1 MSKAETNKSDDEEE
15 LPMWARLDVP
25 PRVALVHSLDA
36 GARMV
41 FDALVNVAA
50 PQRTLLDLQ
59 KHIIKAM
66 GGNITIVDTSIT
78 GLKSYLNA
86 LVGLGLMPVDA
97 VSLTAKETIPR
108 PSGFAFAAKGEADRY
123 VTAMHCRKTTQRVIE
138 GWAEAYQTR
147 KVKFIIEITGKEYN
161 VGYRAGW
168 DLEALVRTEELAKI
182 GLELGAA
189 LTNLVGKERK
199 AACDG
204 EVVEEPTWSFEGVMR
219 VAASQWMGQLIQ
231 QARAGHSTSGISNLV
246 DQIKAEA
253 FAKAIDEFKYVF
265 TRVGVKVLGY

>member
-1 MSKAETNKSDDEEE
+1 
-15 LPMWARLDVP
+15 
-25 PRVALVHSLDA
+25 
-36 GARMV
+36 MV

-86 LVGLGLMPVDA
+86 LVGFGLMPVDA

-108 PSGFAFAAKGEADRY
+108 PNGFAFAAKGEADRY
-123 VTAMHCRKTTQRVIE
+123 VTAIHCRKTTQRVIE

-147 KVKFIIEITGKEYN
+147 KAKFITDITAQEYN

-168 DLEALVRTEELAKI
+168 DLESLIKAEELAKI

-189 LTNLVGKERK
+189 LINLVGKERK
-199 AACDG
+199 AAYDG

-219 VAASQWMGQLIQ
+219 VAASQWMGQLIMQ
-231 QARAGHSTSGISNLV
+231 TRAGHSTSDVSNMV
-246 DQIKAEA
+246 DRIRAEA
-253 FAKAIDEFKYVF
+253 FAKALDDFRYVF